1 MRKSLVVFSALM
13 FFTGLTACSS
23 ESSGEPQ
30 STTSAAVVEN
40 PYGGP
45 EIPPPSPDEV
55 ILKLINGEKTV
66 SLSLNDLRELSQT
79 EASVFEP
86 FVKSEILFKG
96 VPMKELFRLVNIEDD
111 DTVLTVALNDYIY
124 SNFAREFIGTE
135 AFIAYEQ
142 DGGEIAMSRGGPIRI
157 IVPNNMPLTE
167 SLEVWNW
174 SLAEIR
180 VE

>member
-1 MRKSLVVFSALM
+1 MKKFLISCLTLFLSI
-13 FFTGLTACSS
+13 GLLACSGS
-23 ESSGEPQ
+23 ASDSQ
-30 STTSAAVVEN
+30 STTISAVVEN

-45 EIPPPSPDEV
+45 DIPPPSPDEI
-55 ILKLINGEKTV
+55 ILKLINGEKTI
-66 SLSLNDLRELSQT
+66 SLSINGLRALTQT
-79 EASVFEP
+79 KASVFEP
-86 FVKSEILFKG
+86 FVKSEIAFVG
-96 VPMKELFRLVNIEDD
+96 VSMEELFRLVNIEPDD
-111 DTVLTVALNDYIY
+111 KVMTVALNDYTY
-124 SNFAREFIGTE
+124 SNFAREFIGTG